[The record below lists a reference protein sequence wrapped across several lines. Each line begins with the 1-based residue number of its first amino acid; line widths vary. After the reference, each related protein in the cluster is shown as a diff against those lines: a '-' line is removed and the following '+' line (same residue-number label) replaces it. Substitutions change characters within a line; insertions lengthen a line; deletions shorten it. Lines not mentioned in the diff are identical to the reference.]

1 MANGKRGKS
10 RRAFLETSVAA
21 VGAVSA
27 AGSSAVASP
36 AVASTASP
44 SAAAGGGDEKR
55 PQAPAAGGRAYNGV
69 YTGEHLSRIAFPL
82 GGLGAG
88 MVCLGGTGAL
98 SHVSLKH
105 KPEVFNEPCV
115 FAAIHVKGDPAVARV
130 LEGPVP
136 SWKLFGLPDSGNG
149 LGGSTFG
156 LPRFRSASFEA
167 RFPFATVTLADDHVP
182 LKVALTG
189 WSPFEPGDADGASLP
204 VAALEY
210 TLENPTQRPLEAVF
224 SFNARNFLPAPK
236 GKQAVRA
243 TKGGFVLWG
252 TGAAAADGGGHPLDE
267 ASFCAR
273 VDDPVVRV
281 NAAWFRGDW
290 FDPLTL
296 AWQDVQS
303 GACYDRPPIAE
314 GRPAP
319 GGSLFVPL
327 TLAPGARRTI
337 VLRLSWYVGTSL
349 LRAGDDPQ
357 PRPAG
362 DPSAQ
367 ATYRPWY
374 GGRFPGIEDL
384 AAFWDAEYAG
394 LRERT
399 SRFSSCFYDT
409 SLPGEVIEAVAAN
422 LTILKSPTVLRQT
435 DGRLWAWEGCNDN
448 SGCCHGSC
456 THVWNYAQA
465 LPHLFP
471 ALERTLR
478 ETEFNVSQDP
488 RGHQTFRTALPIR
501 PTTHDFHAAADGQL
515 GGILKVYRE
524 WRISGD
530 LAWLRGLWPRV
541 RTSLDFSIET
551 WDPRHRGVVEEPHHN
566 TYDIEFWGPDGMCS
580 SFYLAALRAGVLM
593 GEALGAPVP
602 LYAELFEKG
611 RRVVEGELWNGEY
624 FVQKIEWK
632 TLRAKNPLETKSFG
646 GEYSP
651 EAVALLEKEGPKYQY
666 GEGCLADGVLGAW
679 LAAVCGVG
687 EVLERGKVASHVRSV
702 HRYNLRH
709 DLTEHT
715 NPQRPTYA
723 CGAEGGLLICT
734 WPRGGALTLPFV
746 YSNEVWTGIEYQVA
760 SHLMLTGMVDEGLE
774 VVRTCRDR
782 YDGRVRNP
790 FDEYECGHWYA
801 RAMSSYAL
809 LQGLSGAR
817 YDAVDGVLHLEPAV
831 RGDFRAFLSTAT
843 GYGTVGVRGGQP
855 FLEVRSGRIE
865 VTRIAYTPNA
875 RSTS

>member
-1 MANGKRGKS
+1 MANGNGKRGMK
-10 RRAFLETSVAA
+10 RRRFLETSVGA

-27 AGSSAVASP
+27 AGTP
-36 AVASTASP
+36 AIGATVVDP
-44 SAAAGGGDEKR
+44 
-55 PQAPAAGGRAYNGV
+55 PPAAPLPAGTRRPYNGV
-69 YTGEHLSRIAFPL
+69 YTGENLLRVAFPL
-82 GGLGAG
+82 GGMGAG
-88 MVCLGGTGAL
+88 MICLEGTGAL

-105 KPEVFNEPCV
+105 RPEVFNEPCV
-115 FAAIHVKGDPAVARV
+115 FAAVHVKGAPAVARV

-149 LGGSTFG
+149 LGGTTFG
-156 LPRFRSASFEA
+156 LPRLRTVTFEA
-167 RFPFATVTLADDHVP
+167 RFPFGTVRLQDPMVP
-182 LKVALTG
+182 LEVTLTG

-204 VAALEY
+204 VAGLEY
-210 TLENPTQRPLEAVF
+210 TFRNPTARPVEAVF
-224 SFNARNFLPAPK
+224 SWNARNFLPAQK
-236 GKQAVRA
+236 GRQAVRA

-252 TGAAAADGGGHPLDE
+252 TGEPGDAWDE

-273 VDDPVVRV
+273 VADPSVRV

-290 FDPLTL
+290 WDPLTL
-296 AWQDVQS
+296 AWQDVAR
-303 GACYDRPPIAE
+303 GACYDRPPITE

-319 GGSLFVPL
+319 GATLFVPL
-327 TLAPGARRTI
+327 TLAPGASRTI
-337 VLRLSWYVGTSL
+337 VLRLSWYVGTSH
-349 LRAGDDPQ
+349 LRAGEDPQ
-357 PRPAG
+357 AAAPAAAASQPG
-362 DPSAQ
+362 
-367 ATYRPWY
+367 YEPWY
-374 GGRFPGIEDL
+374 AGRFAGIEEL
-384 AAFWDAEYAG
+384 AGFWDQEYDG

-399 SRFSSCFYDT
+399 QRFSACFYDT
-409 SLPGEVIEAVAAN
+409 SLPPEVVEAVAAN
-422 LTILKSPTVLRQT
+422 LTILKSPTVLRQA
-435 DGRLWAWEGCNDN
+435 DGRLWAWEGCNDS

-465 LPHLFP
+465 LSHLFP

-478 ETEFNVSQDP
+478 ETEFNVSQDL
-488 RGHQTFRTALPIR
+488 RGHQTFRTNLPIR

-524 WRISGD
+524 WRICGD

-541 RTSLDFSIET
+541 RTSLDYGIEA

-580 SFYLAALRAGVLM
+580 SFYLAALRAAVLM

-602 LYAELFEKG
+602 LYAELLEKG
-611 RRVVEGELWNGEY
+611 RRLVESELWNGEY
-624 FVQKIEWK
+624 FVQRIEWK
-632 TLRAKNPLETKSFG
+632 TLRAKSPLETKSYG
-646 GEYSP
+646 GAYSE
-651 EAVALLEKEGPKYQY
+651 EALALLEKEGPKYQY

-687 EVLERGKVASHVRSV
+687 DVLDREKVRSHVRAV
-702 HRYNLRH
+702 HRHNLRQ
-709 DLTEHT
+709 DLSEHA

-760 SHLMLTGMVDEGLE
+760 SHLMLMGLVEEGRE
-774 VVRTCRDR
+774 VVRIARDR

-809 LQGLSGAR
+809 IQGLSGAR
-817 YDAVDGVLHLEPAV
+817 YDAVEKVLHLEPSV

-843 GYGTVGVRGGQP
+843 GYGTVGVRSGQP
-855 FLEVRSGRIE
+855 FLDVRQGRIE
-865 VTRIAYTPNA
+865 VERIAYTPRA
-875 RSTS
+875 